1 MRSEA
6 LVILGAIAC
15 IIVILGAIALN
26 MTNTPISLVTAIVA
40 ALAPIIGIVLAG
52 RTQVYAKDTAEDI
65 VTKAIETLPPAT
77 TDAARKQAKE
87 MLK

>member
-15 IIVILGAIALN
+15 IVIVGGAIALN